1 MKRLFAILM
10 ALLPMMVQAQE
21 KVYVS
26 TDRRVYIA
34 GDEIW
39 CSLFALDGG
48 KLSTFSAVSYLELVS
63 ADGTVATA
71 KVGLMEGRGAGKF
84 RIPVNTPTG
93 NYRLIAYTALNPGGF
108 AAGSQLVSV
117 FNTTSISRVKDGVT
131 LVPEGAYKAGKTAFR
146 ASDGKITISVRD
158 NVRSGQPFTVAL
170 KNSLSGADVS
180 VSVYALDEIK
190 EPAVRTMAS
199 FLQDASSAASVQ
211 TSRLPEY
218 EGEIVYAAVEG
229 LDERQLDSL
238 SDVAVATLSSA
249 GSPSDIYVGKVG
261 EKGKL
266 VFFTNNIYG
275 DRELVCEVP
284 GQPGYISLMDPFLY
298 PSVEGVAPLELSSAQ
313 YGSLV
318 QRKAA
323 LGITL
328 QVDTLVRFLPRRQE
342 LLLEKIPKV
351 HYHLDD
357 YTRFPSFQEVVVEI
371 LKEVRV
377 RTVYGKRRLQLVTP
391 DALSGRTTVK
401 DNILVML
408 DGVLISDLSLL
419 EGMDALLLEDVDVY
433 DQTLAVGGLSFN
445 GAVNFTTK
453 KNYVKALQFPSN
465 VRVVDFK
472 GVSYPVAYLGDP
484 VRGDDY
490 RPLLYWNPSL
500 RLAPSESQ
508 VLSLTAPAYTDTF
521 RIVAEGLTASG
532 EPIHEE
538 TFFEVR

>member
-1 MKRLFAILM
+1 M
-10 ALLPMMVQAQE
+10 
-21 KVYVS
+21 
-26 TDRRVYIA
+26 
-34 GDEIW
+34 
-39 CSLFALDGG
+39 
-48 KLSTFSAVSYLELVS
+48 
-63 ADGTVATA
+63 
-71 KVGLMEGRGAGKF
+71 
-84 RIPVNTPTG
+84 
-93 NYRLIAYTALNPGGF
+93 
-108 AAGSQLVSV
+108 
-117 FNTTSISRVKDGVT
+117 
-131 LVPEGAYKAGKTAFR
+131 
-146 ASDGKITISVRD
+146 
-158 NVRSGQPFTVAL
+158 
-170 KNSLSGADVS
+170 
-180 VSVYALDEIK
+180 
-190 EPAVRTMAS
+190 
-199 FLQDASSAASVQ
+199 
-211 TSRLPEY
+211 
-218 EGEIVYAAVEG
+218 
-229 LDERQLDSL
+229 
-238 SDVAVATLSSA
+238 
-249 GSPSDIYVGKVG
+249 
-261 EKGKL
+261 
-266 VFFTNNIYG
+266 
-275 DRELVCEVP
+275 
-284 GQPGYISLMDPFLY
+284 
-298 PSVEGVAPLELSSAQ
+298 APLELSSAQ

-342 LLLEKIPKV
+342 LLLEKVPKV

-453 KNYVKALQFPSN
+453 KTYVKALQFPSN

-500 RLAPSESQ
+500 QLAPSESQ
-508 VLSLTAPAYTDTF
+508 VLSLTAPAYTGIF

>member
-10 ALLPMMVQAQE
+10 ALLPMMAQAQE

-39 CSLFALDGG
+39 CSLFSLDGG

-63 ADGTVATA
+63 SDGTVATA

-117 FNTTSISRVKDGVT
+117 FNTTSVSRVKDGVT
-131 LVPEGAYKAGKTAFR
+131 LVPEGAYKAGKTAFG
-146 ASDGKITISVRD
+146 ASDGKITLSVRD

-199 FLQDASSAASVQ
+199 FLQDASSAAAVQ

-238 SDVAVATLSSA
+238 SDMAVATLSSA

-284 GQPGYISLMDPFLY
+284 GQPGYISLMDPFFY

-328 QVDTLVRFLPRRQE
+328 QVDTLVHFLPRRQE

-500 RLAPSESQ
+500 VLAPSESQ
-508 VLSLTAPAYTDTF
+508 VLSLTAPAYTGTF